1 MLVEGREDQVQTVG
15 FSEILGSTDAFKDY
29 QKFADVFFSP
39 EMVALNFY
47 HLLFTLFG
55 VHGKMMLLG
64 CRLFCFHCFQ
74 HLRYFLLKWSPS
86 MCSYLPLGKLAVLV
100 SLRNEKPW
108 TGFVMSGTSLLT
120 GTKTTIKDVLWDSR
134 CLSTSNS
141 LSHPCLSPSPAR
153 ESFGFHLHP
162 HVMADSALI
171 KSVMFLEA
179 KRKKGTMCGLTGV
192 CVSSSMRV

>member
-1 MLVEGREDQVQTVG
+1 
-15 FSEILGSTDAFKDY
+15 
-29 QKFADVFFSP
+29 
-39 EMVALNFY
+39 MVALNFS

-74 HLRYFLLKWSPS
+74 HLRYFFLIEMITFYVQLPSIGKVGSVGSTAKWKT
-86 MCSYLPLGKLAVLV
+86 M
-100 SLRNEKPW
+100 

-134 CLSTSNS
+134 CVSTSNS
-141 LSHPCLSPSPAR
+141 LSHPCLSPSPSR
-153 ESFGFHLHP
+153 RIESFGFHLHP

-171 KSVMFLEA
+171 KSVMLLEA
-179 KRKKGTMCGLTGV
+179 KRKKGTMCGLTRV

>member
-1 MLVEGREDQVQTVG
+1 
-15 FSEILGSTDAFKDY
+15 
-29 QKFADVFFSP
+29 
-39 EMVALNFY
+39 
-47 HLLFTLFG
+47 
-55 VHGKMMLLG
+55 
-64 CRLFCFHCFQ
+64 
-74 HLRYFLLKWSPS
+74 
-86 MCSYLPLGKLAVLV
+86 MCSYFPLGKLAVLV

-120 GTKTTIKDVLWDSR
+120 GTKTTIKDVLWDSW

-171 KSVMFLEA
+171 KSVMLLEA

-192 CVSSSMRV
+192 WVFIIHEGVMPKRCSFPDFSCVEWTLNMKPILLICRHIVAVPHKWMFDTTANHGKKWGRG